1 MSVSEEN
8 GSEGTGERREREETA
23 GTAAEAPCA
32 KKTRKE
38 CRRERRQARRAAAIE
53 VSPSHTFFTCFSL
66 SLFRLFKPCAQQRV
80 QEEGVVT
87 AEMLAETTY
96 EFVRGLRCVVPYAFT
111 FSVHAKARWFGR
123 ALLDV
128 WPREFGLTR
137 AFCAAQLA
145 AGRMRINGACA
156 GPDAVLRAHD
166 LVTNTVHRHEPPVV
180 GTPVAVLAETPDLVV
195 VNKPASLP
203 VCPPM
208 CTMSISLSPSHPLLH
223 RCTRAV
229 RSGTTRSSLSWL
241 PSTACPTSTVCTPQ
255 HPAPQCSFSPP
266 FHLSPVWQ
274 QRSTGWTA

>member
-1 MSVSEEN
+1 M
-8 GSEGTGERREREETA
+8 
-23 GTAAEAPCA
+23 
-32 KKTRKE
+32 
-38 CRRERRQARRAAAIE
+38 
-53 VSPSHTFFTCFSL
+53 
-66 SLFRLFKPCAQQRV
+66 
-80 QEEGVVT
+80 VT

-96 EFVRGLRCVVPYAFT
+96 EFARGLRCVVPYAFT

-203 VCPPM
+203 VCPPL
-208 CTMSISLSPSHPLLH
+208 CAPCLSHSHPLTLSSTGASV
-223 RCTRAV
+223 RCVPAQLGPLCHGCRARHV
-229 RSGTTRSSLSWL
+229 Q
-241 PSTACPTSTVCTPQ
+241 PPPFAP
-255 HPAPQCSFSPP
+255 PAPQCSFSPP
-266 FHLSPVWQ
+266 FKPALQ
-274 QRSTGWTA
+274 QRSTDWTA